1 MEGKFWDNATKGRHL
16 HEVQN
21 KAGGVRNNGTNTKE
35 LVIISIRVTGLIT
48 RLL

>member
-1 MEGKFWDNATKGRHL
+1 MQFGGKQSQQFRDL

-21 KAGGVRNNGTNTKE
+21 KAGGVRNNGTNRKE